1 MKLLSVQL
9 LSQFDMFFTGIFT
22 LELFLKLVTYGLV
35 LHPGAFLR
43 SAFNVL
49 DMLVVCVSLISMSFK
64 LVLNITYSLLSC
76 LKYYSWVTPNT
87 LIL

>member
-1 MKLLSVQL
+1 MMHLQL
-9 LSQFDMFFTGIFT
+9 LSQFDVFFTGIFT

-35 LHPGAFLR
+35 LHEGAFLR

-64 LVLNITYSLLSC
+64 YVFAVSITSTKKNVFIKC
-76 LKYYSWVTPNT
+76 NR
-87 LIL
+87 